1 MIYTKLTNKA
11 MKLCYEAHM
20 GQTDKSGLPYVFHPF
35 HVAEQMQDEYTT
47 AAALLHDTLEDTWVT
62 PDYLRKEGF
71 PEKVVEALILLTH
84 DPAEPYMDYVRR
96 IKKNPLARAV
106 KMADLAH
113 NADLSRLESAGEGD
127 MEKARRRAEK
137 YRKAMEILT
146 TE

>member
-62 PDYLRKEGF
+62 PDYLRKEEF
-71 PEKVVEALILLTH
+71 PEEVVKALILLTH

-127 MEKARRRAEK
+127 MEKARRRTEK